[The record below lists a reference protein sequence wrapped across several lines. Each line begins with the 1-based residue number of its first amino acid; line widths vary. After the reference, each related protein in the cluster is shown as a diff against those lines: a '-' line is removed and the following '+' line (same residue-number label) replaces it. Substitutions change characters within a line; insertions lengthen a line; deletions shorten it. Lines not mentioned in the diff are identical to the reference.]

1 MVLTNKQ
8 KFNRKYGFKRDES
21 HSLTEVAKISKIK
34 KSILQQVFNRG
45 VGARKTN
52 PESVRQVGTGK
63 KIGGK
68 SLRGK
73 MSAEQW
79 GMARVYGFV
88 MKNPKQVGEGKP
100 DSDLFKKLSNLML

>member
-1 MVLTNKQ
+1 MVLTFRQRYNK
-8 KFNRKYGFKRDES
+8 KYGFKRDDS
-21 HSLTEVAKISKIK
+21 HSLDDIAKKTKIS

-88 MKNPKQVGEGKP
+88 GKNPKQVGRGKP
-100 DSDLFKKLSNLML
+100 DSDLFAKIK

>member
-1 MVLTNKQ
+1 MTLTFKQRYNK
-8 KFNRKYGFKRDES
+8 KYGFDRDQS
-21 HSLTEVAKISKIK
+21 HSITSISKTTGIPTR
-34 KSILQQVFNRG
+34 ILNQVFDRG

-52 PESVRQVGTGK
+52 PESVRSASTGK

-68 SLRGK
+68 SLAGK

-88 MKNPKQVGEGKP
+88 MKNPKQVGSGKP
-100 DSDLFKKLSNLML
+100 DSDLAAKLKK

>member
-1 MVLTNKQ
+1 MSTNKQ
-8 KFNRKYGFKRDES
+8 KFNRKYDFKLNES
-21 HSLTEVAKISKIK
+21 HSLEEISKLSKIK
-34 KSILQQVFNRG
+34 KSILQEVFNRG

-52 PESVRQVGTGK
+52 PESVRSVSDGK
-63 KIGGK
+63 KRGGK

-79 GMARVYGFV
+79 GFARVYGFV

-100 DSDLFKKLSNLML
+100 DDDLFRKIKSKK